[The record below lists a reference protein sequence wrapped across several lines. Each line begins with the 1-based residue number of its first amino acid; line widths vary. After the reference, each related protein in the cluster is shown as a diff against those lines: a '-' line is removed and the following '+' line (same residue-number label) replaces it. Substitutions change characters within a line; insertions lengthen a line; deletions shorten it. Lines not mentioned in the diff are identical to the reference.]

1 MGKAGIGI
9 IDRIASMATGERP
22 EERFAR
28 VAATR
33 EPGLARMRDELVP
46 AILKH
51 RSDLDLPS
59 TRHFDFEGGRLM
71 VQTRYANVA
80 GRDVWKVQ
88 FDIRGADLGHVEFHM
103 AALPRRDNV
112 TMVSII
118 RPRGAFGGSL
128 GEDTDRIRD
137 VIAQAGG
144 IVDRFACLYLST
156 RVEKWREMIHG
167 EHAPGRDDIVHD
179 RSAIPA
185 RWIPEVD
192 REFENLARAHK
203 HATIGLN
210 EMRLATEDIEVLR
223 DAMNQLMVERHAM
236 LERHYRDRGRDLNL
250 RPLPSQHPAAD
261 FRPDERS
268 ASMTVER
275 PTGVGS
281 TFRPLGELTS
291 LHPRAQA
298 GYDRVR
304 PQTSDTADAENR
316 PDDTPEP
323 G

>member
-9 IDRIASMATGERP
+9 IGRIASIATGERP

-28 VAATR
+28 LTAAR

-51 RSDLDLPS
+51 RNDLDLPS

-71 VQTRYANVA
+71 VQTRYAHVA

-103 AALPRRDNV
+103 AALPRRDTV

-118 RPRGAFGGSL
+118 RPRGAFG
-128 GEDTDRIRD
+128 EDTDRIRE
-137 VIAQAGG
+137 VLARAGG
-144 IVDRFACLYLST
+144 IVDRFASLYLST

-167 EHAPGRDDIVHD
+167 EYAPGRDDIIHD
-179 RSAIPA
+179 RSTLPE

-192 REFENLARAHK
+192 EEIKDVSTAHR
-203 HATIGLN
+203 HATVGLN
-210 EMRLATEDIEVLR
+210 EGRLDAEDIERLR
-223 DAMNQLMVERHAM
+223 SRMEQLMVERRAM
-236 LERHYRDRGRDLNL
+236 LEQHYRDLGRDMDM
-250 RPLPSQHPAAD
+250 RPLPRQLPAAD
-261 FRPDERS
+261 
-268 ASMTVER
+268 
-275 PTGVGS
+275 VG
-281 TFRPLGELTS
+281 
-291 LHPRAQA
+291 
-298 GYDRVR
+298 
-304 PQTSDTADAENR
+304 
-316 PDDTPEP
+316 PDDAPKP